1 MTATPTK
8 QQLQALDR
16 AHHLHPFTDFAELNE
31 RGTRV
36 ITRAEH
42 IYIHDADGRE
52 YLDGMSGLWCCNLG
66 YSRREIVEAVY
77 RQLGELPYYNNFFQ
91 CAHPPAIELADAITA
106 LAPAHMKHVFFTNSG
121 SEGNDTVLRFVRRYW
136 DLKEKPGKRIVIS
149 RINGYHGSTIAGASL
164 GGMGFVHKQMEV
176 LPYVRHIRQ
185 PYWYGEGAAL
195 GITKEEFGV
204 LAAKA
209 LEEKILELGADNVA
223 AFIAEPVQGAGGV
236 IIAPGTYWPEVK
248 KILAKYDILFVSD
261 EVICGF
267 GRTGKMFGADYY
279 GTRPD
284 LITFAKAVTNGYQP
298 LGGVLVGDRVAD
310 VLTHKGGE
318 FGHGFTYSGHPA
330 ACAAGLATLKI
341 LREENIVE
349 NVATTLAPHLAAR
362 WATLA
367 DHPLVGEARNLGL
380 FGALE
385 LVRNKETRERFAPGG
400 HAGIVCRQASLDNG
414 LVMRATGDA
423 MIVAPPLICTTAELD
438 MLVDR
443 ARAALDQAYRELR
456 ESPAHW

>member
-1 MTATPTK
+1 MTAIQDK
-8 QQLQALDR
+8 QLLQSLDR

-36 ITRAEH
+36 ITRASH
-42 IYIHDADGRE
+42 IYIYDAEGRE

-66 YSRREIVEAVY
+66 YSRREIIEAVY

-91 CAHPPAIELADAITA
+91 CANPPSIELADAIA
-106 LAPAHMKHVFFTNSG
+106 GVAPEHMKHVFFTNSG
-121 SEGNDTVLRFVRRYW
+121 SEGNDTVLRMVRRYW
-136 DLKEKPGKRIVIS
+136 DLKEKPSKRIVIS

-164 GGMGFVHKQMEV
+164 GGMSFVHKQMEI
-176 LPYVRHIRQ
+176 LPWVTHIRQ

-195 GITKEEFGV
+195 GISREEFGV
-204 LAAKA
+204 LAARA

-236 IIAPGTYWPEVK
+236 VIAPETYWPEVR
-248 KILAKYDILFVSD
+248 KILQKYDILFVSD

-267 GRTGKMFGADYY
+267 GRTGKWFGCDYY

-284 LITFAKAVTNGYQP
+284 LVTFAKAITNGYQP
-298 LGGVLVGDRVAD
+298 LGGVLVGDRVAE

-341 LREENIVE
+341 LHEEKTIE
-349 NVATTLAPHLAAR
+349 HVATTTAPHLAAR
-362 WATLA
+362 WSTLA

-385 LVRNKETRERFAPGG
+385 LVKNKETRERFAPGG
-400 HAGIVCRQASLDNG
+400 HAGMVCRQASLNNG
-414 LVMRATGDA
+414 LVMRATGDS
-423 MIVAPPLICTTAELD
+423 MIIAPPLICTTSEID
-438 MLVDR
+438 TLVDR
-443 ARAALDQAYRELR
+443 ARAALDEAWRELR
-456 ESPAHW
+456 ENPAHW

>member
-42 IYIHDADGRE
+42 IYIYDADGNE

-91 CAHPPAIELADAITA
+91 CAHPPSIELADAIA
-106 LAPAHMKHVFFTNSG
+106 ELAPAHMKHVFFTNSG
-121 SEGNDTVLRFVRRYW
+121 SEGNDTVLRMVRRYW
-136 DLKEKPGKRIVIS
+136 DLKDKPGKRIVIS

-164 GGMGFVHKQMEV
+164 GGMSFVHKQMEI
-176 LPYVRHIRQ
+176 LPFVTHIRQ
-185 PYWYGEGAAL
+185 PYWYGEGAGL

-204 LAAKA
+204 LAAQA
-209 LEEKILELGADNVA
+209 LEEKILELGAENVA

-236 IIAPGTYWPEVK
+236 IIAPETYWPAVK
-248 KILAKYDILFVSD
+248 KVLQKYDILFVSD

-267 GRTGKMFGADYY
+267 GRTGKMFGSEYY

-298 LGGVLVGDRVAD
+298 LGGVLVGDRVAE

-330 ACAAGLATLKI
+330 ACAAGLATLQI
-341 LREENIVE
+341 LREEKIVE
-349 NVATTLAPHLAAR
+349 HVASTTGPHLAAR

-385 LVRNKETRERFAPGG
+385 LVKNKETRERFAPGG
-400 HAGIVCRQASLDNG
+400 HAGIVCRQASLNNG
-414 LVMRATGDA
+414 LVMRATGDT
-423 MIVAPPLICTTAELD
+423 MIIAPPLICTTGEID
-438 MLVDR
+438 TLVER
-443 ARAALDQAYRELR
+443 ARKALDEAWLELR
-456 ESPAHW
+456 ENPAHW